1 MATLARKKG
10 GDRWLGE
17 VKGILAL
24 AAAGFGLVA
33 LAMFDPAL
41 PPAVQSGPVGPVGVW
56 LGWVAFQSFGYAGFL
71 FPLLLGAWG
80 VSAFVRPLVAR
91 GWLPLA
97 GLGLLLVAATGLL
110 ALASGPLAAPRGPA
124 AAPVGGGL
132 VGRLVTTV
140 LRAGI
145 GEVGSF
151 ILLAAAVPIGVLL
164 VTRVSYAAVARV
176 AGARLA
182 RLGRARGGAR
192 APPPRGPGARPPLP
206 PSPAPAAPRP
216 VPPPPGVRP

>member
-80 VSAFVRPLVAR
+80 VSAFVRTPIVRNSSTHLRSRRASLLCSR
-91 GWLPLA
+91 AASTSGSLP
-97 GLGLLLVAATGLL
+97 
-110 ALASGPLAAPRGPA
+110 S
-124 AAPVGGGL
+124 
-132 VGRLVTTV
+132 
-140 LRAGI
+140 
-145 GEVGSF
+145 
-151 ILLAAAVPIGVLL
+151 
-164 VTRVSYAAVARV
+164 
-176 AGARLA
+176 
-182 RLGRARGGAR
+182 
-192 APPPRGPGARPPLP
+192 
-206 PSPAPAAPRP
+206 
-216 VPPPPGVRP
+216 